1 MKKFFEFL
9 GGRKMFFAL
18 ILVLVVTVFLFT
30 NRCDFERWSN
40 FCIWVFGSYAVG
52 NGVAHIGQGLT
63 K

>member
-30 NRCDFERWSN
+30 NRCDFEQWSN

>member
-18 ILVLVVTVFLFT
+18 VLVLVVTVFLFT
-30 NRCDFERWSN
+30 NRCDFEQWSN

>member
-30 NRCDFERWSN
+30 NRSDFEQWSN